1 MDYHDKTQTN
11 LGRRRFLVAA
21 TTTVGGLG
29 LMAAAIPFIA
39 SMNPSSAARSG
50 GSPVDVDI
58 GKLEAGQLL
67 TVAWRFRPVWILRRS
82 HELLDALPTLDS
94 QLADPD
100 SRQAQQLPA
109 CQNGYRSLNPEYFV
123 AVGICTHLG
132 CVPTFRPPA
141 ESADLEPGWPGGF
154 YCPCHGSRF
163 DLAGRVF
170 KNSPAPLNLPVPP
183 YRYLTKTLL
192 RVGET
197 AEGNGRHW
205 QPRAW

>member
-1 MDYHDKTQTN
+1 MEYHKKAEANT
-11 LGRRRFLVAA
+11 GRRRFLVATA
-21 TTTVGGLG
+21 RTVGAVGIIS
-29 LMAAAIPFIA
+29 AAIPFIA
-39 SMNPSSAARSG
+39 SMNPSAAARSS

-58 GKLEAGQLL
+58 AKLDTGQLL
-67 TVAWRFRPVWILRRS
+67 TVAWRLRPVWILRRS
-82 HELLDALPTLDS
+82 REMLDALPNHDL
-94 QLADPD
+94 QLADPH
-100 SRQAQQLPA
+100 SLQPQQLPA
-109 CQNGYRSLNPEYFV
+109 CQNTYRALYPEYFV

-132 CVPTFRPPA
+132 CVPTFRPQIGPSDLGPA
-141 ESADLEPGWPGGF
+141 WLGGF

-183 YRYLTKTLL
+183 YRYLTKTVL

-197 AEGNGRHW
+197 ADGTGHHW